1 MDPLDR
7 TSLTQQAAEAIK
19 RQILIRHLQAG
30 ARLPSERQLCE
41 TLGISRNILREA
53 LSTLVAQGIV
63 EKVPGRGAFV
73 GEFNRH
79 NLDVDIRLAI
89 TDESELGALH
99 DLRMMLELGAAE
111 LVVQRGTPEDL
122 DRLEAMI
129 DHLEEK
135 IPAGDGVGDLDI
147 KFHLALFK
155 AAHSPAL
162 FQLYE
167 QVLRDVTDVQIYQ
180 HPARRDIL
188 TTQFKV
194 ENISLLRRAIEALR
208 GGDVCEAQRAMLA
221 HIAL

>member
-7 TSLTQQAAEAIK
+7 TSLTHQAAEAIK
-19 RQILIRHLQAG
+19 RQVLIRHLQAG

-73 GEFNRH
+73 GEFNRR

-122 DRLEAMI
+122 DRLEAVI

-135 IPAGDGVGDLDI
+135 MPAGDGLGELDI
-147 KFHLALFK
+147 EFHLAMFQ

-162 FQLYE
+162 FQLYK
-167 QVLRDVTDVQIYQ
+167 QVLRDVTDVEIYQ
-180 HPARRDIL
+180 HPERRGIF
-188 TTQFKV
+188 TEQFRV
-194 ENISLLRRAIEALR
+194 ENISLLRQVLEALR
-208 GGDVCEAQRAMLA
+208 GGDVCEAQRAIMA